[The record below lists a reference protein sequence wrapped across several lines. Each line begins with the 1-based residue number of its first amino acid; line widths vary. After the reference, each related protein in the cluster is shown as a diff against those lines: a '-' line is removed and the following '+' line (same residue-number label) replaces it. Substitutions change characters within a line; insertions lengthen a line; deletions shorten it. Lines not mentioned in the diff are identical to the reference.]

1 MNDSN
6 HIITP
11 NNELPCEEAQRRGRR
26 VLVAGCGYLGSAVA
40 RQLHAT
46 GWKVVGITRTET
58 SAQALQNEPFSICA
72 CDIGDRDALARLGE
86 FDAVID
92 CVSSGRS
99 GADVYRSIF
108 LEGTRN
114 LLEVVHPDRF
124 IFTSST
130 SVYAQTD
137 GTVVTEESPAEPT
150 RETGI
155 ILCAAEA
162 LVLHAG
168 GIVARLA
175 GIYGQDR
182 WALLQK
188 YMGGTAVI
196 EGDGNRFL
204 NQIHRA
210 DAVSALVCLLNAD
223 PTDAAGIYNVADGTS
238 VPQREVYAAFSEHFK
253 RPLPPSGPPDLERK
267 RGWTHKQVS
276 NSKLRALG
284 WHPLFPSFRE
294 ALEGIRE

>member
-1 MNDSN
+1 MLGAWD
-6 HIITP
+6 TP
-11 NNELPCEEAQRRGRR
+11 VHAGLLATTADDGFAAGFHDTGADEEAGF
-26 VLVAGCGYLGSAVA
+26 AV
-40 RQLHAT
+40 
-46 GWKVVGITRTET
+46 
-58 SAQALQNEPFSICA
+58 
-72 CDIGDRDALARLGE
+72 
-86 FDAVID
+86 
-92 CVSSGRS
+92 
-99 GADVYRSIF
+99 GA
-108 LEGTRN
+108 
-114 LLEVVHPDRF
+114 
-124 IFTSST
+124 
-130 SVYAQTD
+130 
-137 GTVVTEESPAEPT
+137 
-150 RETGI
+150 
-155 ILCAAEA
+155 
-162 LVLHAG
+162 VLHAG

-267 RGWTHKQVS
+267 RGWTHKHVS

-294 ALEGIRE
+294 ALEGNRD